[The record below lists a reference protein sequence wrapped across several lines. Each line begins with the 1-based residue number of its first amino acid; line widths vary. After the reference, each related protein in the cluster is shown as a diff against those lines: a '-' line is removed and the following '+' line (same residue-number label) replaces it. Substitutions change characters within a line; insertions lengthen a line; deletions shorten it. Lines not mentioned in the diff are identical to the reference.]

1 MDAQPV
7 CDVDQTDIGAA
18 DARGGSVAAIVAH
31 LDVEPAFVR
40 TGADL
45 DAVAARRV
53 TPLRALVCDDEPL
66 AIDRLGDMLLQC
78 RDVELV
84 GTALSGMDLLHSVA
98 RLTPDVIFLDIEMP
112 KLDGF
117 DVVETLSKMSWH
129 RGGGPPLIIFVT
141 AHPEM
146 AANAF
151 DSGALDFISKPVRL
165 SRLERAV
172 ERARQARAQREAQ
185 RRLDELGAQLDALRR
200 MRGEEEAED
209 HLWVQRQSETLRVD
223 VSTIDWIA
231 AESDYVRIH
240 AGDESYL
247 ERGSLAAIAARLAP
261 HGFVRVH
268 RSWIVNAASV
278 VALKRTRWRGLELG
292 LRSGVRLRVG
302 RNYLQ
307 TARALIRRANLPDP
321 GPEE

>member
-1 MDAQPV
+1 MNM
-7 CDVDQTDIGAA
+7 
-18 DARGGSVAAIVAH
+18 
-31 LDVEPAFVR
+31 
-40 TGADL
+40 
-45 DAVAARRV
+45 
-53 TPLRALVCDDEPL
+53 LRALVCDDEPL
-66 AIDRLGDMLLQC
+66 AIDRLGDMLRQC

-84 GTALSGMDLLHSVA
+84 GTVLSGMDLLHNVV
-98 RLTPDVIFLDIEMP
+98 RLSPDVIFLDIEMP

-129 RGGGPPLIIFVT
+129 ASGGPPLIIFVT

-172 ERARQARAQREAQ
+172 GRAHQAREQREAA
-185 RRLDELGAQLDALRR
+185 RRLHELSAQLDALRQ
-200 MRGEEEAED
+200 MRDDEEPD
-209 HLWVQRQSETLRVD
+209 DYLWVQRHSETIRLD
-223 VSTIDWIA
+223 VADIDWIA

-240 AGDESYL
+240 AGADSYL

-292 LRSGVRLRVG
+292 LRGGVRLRVG

-307 TARALIRRANLPDP
+307 AARALIRHANLPDV
-321 GPEE
+321 GPDQ

>member
-1 MDAQPV
+1 MK
-7 CDVDQTDIGAA
+7 
-18 DARGGSVAAIVAH
+18 
-31 LDVEPAFVR
+31 
-40 TGADL
+40 
-45 DAVAARRV
+45 
-53 TPLRALVCDDEPL
+53 PLRALVCDDEPL
-66 AIDRLGDMLLQC
+66 AIDRLGDMLQQC
-78 RDVELV
+78 GGVELV
-84 GTALSGMDLLHSVA
+84 GIALSGIELLHNVS
-98 RLTPDVIFLDIEMP
+98 RLAPDAIFLDIEMP

-129 RGGGPPLIIFVT
+129 ASGGPPLIIFVT

-172 ERARQARAQREAQ
+172 GRARQAREQREAA
-185 RRLDELGAQLDALRR
+185 RRLHELSAQLDALRQ
-200 MRGEEEAED
+200 MRGDEVEED
-209 HLWVQRQSETLRVD
+209 HLWVQRQSETIRIKVAE
-223 VSTIDWIA
+223 INWIA

-240 AGDESYL
+240 AGTESYL

-292 LRSGVRLRVG
+292 LRGGERLRVG

-307 TARALIRRANLPDP
+307 AARALIRRANLPELESEDSS
-321 GPEE
+321 G